1 MPVSEVRSG
10 QTASFALKKVK
21 RSQIRKGMVMVSA
34 KLNPRACW
42 EFHGDIMVLHHPTT
56 IATRYQVI
64 LESGIDLRGDFVI
77 WIIGL
82 TQIFSY
88 WLCLNRQ
95 WCIVVQFDKLHR

>member
-64 LESGIDLRGDFVI
+64 LESYTSTPTKVQLKNK
-77 WIIGL
+77 IIGL
-82 TQIFSY
+82 IQIFF
-88 WLCLNRQ
+88 
-95 WCIVVQFDKLHR
+95 IGV